1 MNDVKAQQTR
11 FKAYG
16 IVRNAAGEPQFDD
29 YDNIPEVFHSALN
42 EADWEFI
49 DYKRKTKWQSHTQ

>member
-16 IVRNAAGEPQFDD
+16 IVRNAAGEPQLDG
-29 YDNIPEVFHSALN
+29 YDNIPEVFHSALT

-49 DYKRKTKWQSHTQ
+49 TYMRGNKHGNQS

>member
-1 MNDVKAQQTR
+1 MNDVKAQQTG

-29 YDNIPEVFHSALN
+29 YDNIPEVFHSALT